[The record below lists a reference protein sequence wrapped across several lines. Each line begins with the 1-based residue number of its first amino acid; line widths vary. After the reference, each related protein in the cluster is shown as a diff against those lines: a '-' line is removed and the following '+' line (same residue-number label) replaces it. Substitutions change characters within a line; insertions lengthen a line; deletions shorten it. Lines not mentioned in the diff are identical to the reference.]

1 MLLEDKPYIIGI
13 AIGLSVLFILILVFS
28 IAMLKLMNKNKK
40 NFIQKALVDQS
51 VSEQI
56 LKISKEM
63 ENAEVIS
70 KNKYRFDKYIDFEIN
85 DILISKKS
93 IYLINNIYITEGK
106 ILGSVK
112 DKYLDIKINEEKY
125 KKYQNPFLKGKK
137 LIKKI
142 HRVFNKETPI
152 KLIYVINNS
161 VELQIEGIF
170 EDIYMIKEDQIRDF
184 IFDLEDKIE
193 HDYLKQKIGNVSSV
207 FKQYIK

>member
-40 NFIQKALVDQS
+40 NFIKKALADQA

-56 LKISKEM
+56 IKISKEM
-63 ENAEVIS
+63 ENAEIIS
-70 KNKYRFDKYIDFEIN
+70 KNKYRFGEYADFEIN
-85 DILISKKS
+85 NILISKKS
-93 IYLINNIYITEGK
+93 IYLINNTYITEGK

-152 KLIYVINNS
+152 KLIYVINNN

-193 HDYLKQKIGNVSSV
+193 HDYLKQKIGNVS
-207 FKQYIK
+207 